1 MDASLPDDE
10 LALASATPAV
20 VRGADERRF
29 VRSRCVDDAVRQ
41 SAAVGLLTLPMVAV
55 VALAIDS
62 AQGGRW
68 LIPWIL
74 AGLVVEIMVIVALV
88 QFRSARTRG
97 NAETA
102 LGPVHVAFAAV
113 GAVWGAMA
121 FVIDWS
127 GEAHL
132 SAYAMF
138 PFTIAVLTMV
148 QAAPLTSLFRS
159 SQISLVAVGTVGLA
173 VAHTT
178 VSIAI
183 AVFGLVW
190 YCLAEALHR
199 SMNAAVV
206 RGHQMHRRA
215 DELVDH
221 LRAERRRLAE
231 VNALLA
237 DQAVHDPL
245 TGLLNR
251 RGTMDAFDRMLA
263 GIEPTGAPGTPDD
276 AAGST
281 GKVGVLFLDLDLFKS
296 VNDALGHRAGDT
308 LLQVM
313 ADRIRTD
320 LRDTAAVGRFGGDE
334 MVAIISDCG
343 DLDDLVAV
351 AGRIRSTIAQPV
363 TIDGREMSVSASIG
377 ISLAPDHG
385 TDASDLLR
393 TANIGLHRAKARGRN
408 RVVAF
413 DESLHDEM
421 RRQTDHED
429 AVRRAVA
436 DHEIEAVFIPEFD
449 AVTNRLVGAEIAP
462 RWRGERA
469 EGSPELDL
477 SSPLLD
483 VTTLERVTWELLRE
497 ARPTARR
504 LTALGLPAGFRFRL
518 RITSRASVRTW
529 SEKHLRTMLNG
540 IDPTVVTVSVTEQAI
555 RHDLPLAAAALG
567 AFRALGIRV
576 ALDDVA
582 AASSSLSVLRTVP
595 LDEIRI
601 DRSSLEA
608 VESRPQDRA
617 IVRAIVGLGRDLGM
631 TVSAVSVESGAQAD
645 ALLALGCVRQQGDH
659 FSSPLSAEAFIELLV
674 LKVELARAEHAT
686 GGGSR

>member
-1 MDASLPDDE
+1 MDTTIADDE
-10 LALASATPAV
+10 LRLAASTPAV
-20 VRGADERRF
+20 VRGADDRRA
-29 VRSRCVDDAVRQ
+29 VRARCVDDAVRQ

-62 AQGGRW
+62 AEGGRW

-74 AGLVVEIMVIVALV
+74 TALVVEIMVVVALV
-88 QFRSARTRG
+88 QFRSERARG
-97 NAETA
+97 SAENA

-148 QAAPLTSLFRS
+148 QAAPLTSLFRA

-190 YCLAEALHR
+190 YGLAESLHR
-199 SMNAAVV
+199 SMNTAVV

-231 VNALLA
+231 ANALLA

-251 RGTMDAFDRMLA
+251 RGTLDAFERMLA
-263 GIEPTGAPGTPDD
+263 AMTNDD
-276 AAGST
+276 GSGERQT
-281 GKVGVLFLDLDLFKS
+281 HTVGVVFLDLDLFKS
-296 VNDALGHRAGDT
+296 VNDSLGHRAGDQ
-308 LLQVM
+308 LLEVM
-313 ADRIRTD
+313 ADRIRGT
-320 LRDTAAVGRFGGDE
+320 LSDTAAVGRFGGDE
-334 MVAIISDCG
+334 MIAVIPDCR
-343 DLDDLVAV
+343 DLDDLVEI
-351 AGRIRSTIAQPV
+351 AGRVRAAIAQPV
-363 TIDGREMSVSASIG
+363 VIDGREMSVSASIG
-377 ISLAPDHG
+377 LSLAPDHG
-385 TDASDLLR
+385 TDAGDLLR
-393 TANIGLHRAKARGRN
+393 TANAGLHRAKARGRN

-413 DESLHDEM
+413 DETLRDEIQ
-421 RRQTDHED
+421 RQRDHED
-429 AVRRAVA
+429 AVRAA
-436 DHEIEAVFIPEFD
+436 IDAHEIEAVFVPEFD

-462 RWRGERA
+462 RWRCRPSDGTA
-469 EGSPELDL
+469 DLDL
-477 SSPLLD
+477 TSTHLD
-483 VTTLERVTWELLRE
+483 VTTQERVTTELLRE
-497 ARPTARR
+497 ARPSVRR
-504 LTALGLPAGFRFRL
+504 LAVLGLPAGFRFRL
-518 RITSRASVRTW
+518 RVTSRASVRTW
-529 SEKHLRTMLNG
+529 SEQHLRDLLRG
-540 IDPTVVTVSVTEQAI
+540 IDPSVVTVSVTEQAI
-555 RHDLPLAAAALG
+555 RHDLTLAAAALG

-608 VESRPQDRA
+608 VESRPHDRA
-617 IVRAIVGLGRDLGM
+617 IVRAIVGLGRDLGL
-631 TVSAVSVESGAQAD
+631 TVSAVGVESGAQAD
-645 ALLALGCVRQQGDH
+645 ALIALGCVRQQGDH
-659 FSSPLSAEAFIELLV
+659 FSLPLSADALMGLLV
-674 LKVELARAEHAT
+674 LKNGLARAEHAS
-686 GGGSR
+686 GGGTR

>member
-1 MDASLPDDE
+1 MPLDDE
-10 LALASATPAV
+10 LALATATPAV

-62 AQGGRW
+62 ARGGRW

-74 AGLVVEIMVIVALV
+74 AALVVEIMVIAALV
-88 QFRSARTRG
+88 QFRSERARGR
-97 NAETA
+97 AEEA
-102 LGPVHVAFAAV
+102 LGPVHVAFVAV

-148 QAAPLTSLFRS
+148 QSAPLTSLFRA
-159 SQISLVAVGTVGLA
+159 SQISLVAVGTIGLA

-199 SMNAAVV
+199 SMNSAVV

-237 DQAVHDPL
+237 DQAIHDPL

-263 GIEPTGAPGTPDD
+263 GTDPAGD
-276 AAGST
+276 ATSENA
-281 GKVGVLFLDLDLFKS
+281 KVGVLFLDLDLFKS
-296 VNDALGHRAGDT
+296 VNDSLGHRAGDT

-313 ADRIRTD
+313 ADRIRSA
-320 LRDTAAVGRFGGDE
+320 LHDTAAVGRFGGDE
-334 MVAIISDCG
+334 MVAVLPDCT
-343 DLDDLVAV
+343 DLDDLVAI
-351 AGRIRSTIAQPV
+351 AGRIRTTIAQPV
-363 TIDGREMSVSASIG
+363 TIDGREMNVSASIG
-377 ISLAPDHG
+377 ISIAPDHG

-393 TANIGLHRAKARGRN
+393 TANVGLHRAKARGRN

-413 DESLHDEM
+413 DDALGDEM
-421 RRQTDHED
+421 RRQGDHED
-429 AVRRAVA
+429 AVRRALSA
-436 DHEIEAVFIPEFD
+436 HEIEAVFIPEFD

-462 RWRGERA
+462 RWRGA
-469 EGSPELDL
+469 SSDGSCDLDL

-483 VTTLERVTWELLRE
+483 VTTLERVTIELLRE
-497 ARPTARR
+497 ARPAVRR
-504 LTALGLPAGFRFRL
+504 LTALGLPPGFRFRL

-529 SEKHLRTMLNG
+529 SEQHLRAMLNG
-540 IDPTVVTVSVTEQAI
+540 VDPAVVTVSVTEQAI
-555 RHDLPLAAAALG
+555 RHDLTLAAAALG
-567 AFRALGIRV
+567 ACRALGIRV

-582 AASSSLSVLRTVP
+582 AARLSLSVLRTVP

-617 IVRAIVGLGRDLGM
+617 IVRALVGLGRDLGL
-631 TVSAVSVESGAQAD
+631 TVSAVGVESGAQAD
-645 ALLALGCVRQQGDH
+645 ALMVLGCVRQQGDH
-659 FSSPLSAEAFIELLV
+659 FSVPLDAEAFAGLLV
-674 LKVELARAEHAT
+674 LKMELARAEHAT
-686 GGGSR
+686 GGAST

>member
-1 MDASLPDDE
+1 MNTSLRDDE
-10 LALASATPAV
+10 LAVATATPAV
-20 VRGADERRF
+20 VRGADEHRF
-29 VRSRCVDDAVRQ
+29 VRQRCVDDAVRQ

-62 AQGGRW
+62 AKGGRW

-74 AGLVVEIMVIVALV
+74 AALFVELMVVVALV
-88 QFRSARTRG
+88 QFRSARARG
-97 NAETA
+97 KAEEA
-102 LGPVHVAFAAV
+102 LGPVHLAFVAV

-138 PFTIAVLTMV
+138 PFAIAVLTMV
-148 QAAPLTSLFRS
+148 QAAPLTSLFRA

-190 YCLAEALHR
+190 YGLAEALHK
-199 SMNAAVV
+199 SMNTAVV

-231 VNALLA
+231 ANSLLA

-251 RGTMDAFDRMLA
+251 RGTVDAFDRMLT
-263 GIEPTGAPGTPDD
+263 GIEQNSAT
-276 AAGST
+276 
-281 GKVGVLFLDLDLFKS
+281 KVGVLFLDLDLFKS
-296 VNDALGHRAGDT
+296 VNDSLGHRAGDT

-313 ADRIRTD
+313 ADRIRSSV
-320 LRDTAAVGRFGGDE
+320 RDSAAVGRFGGDE
-334 MVAIISDCG
+334 MVVIVPDCA
-343 DLDDLVAV
+343 DLDDLVAI
-351 AGRIRSTIAQPV
+351 AGRIRSAIAQTV

-377 ISLAPDHG
+377 VSIAPDHG
-385 TDASDLLR
+385 IDAGDLLR
-393 TANIGLHRAKARGRN
+393 TANVGLHRAKARGRN
-408 RVVAF
+408 RVVPF
-413 DESLHDEM
+413 DESLQDEM
-421 RRQTDHED
+421 RRQSDHED
-429 AVRRAVA
+429 TVRRAIA
-436 DHEIEAVFIPEFD
+436 GHDIEAVFIPEFD

-462 RWRGERA
+462 RRRSDPGDGRA
-469 EGSPELDL
+469 LDL
-477 SSPLLD
+477 TSPLLD
-483 VTTLERVTWELLRE
+483 VTTLERVTMELLRE
-497 ARPTARR
+497 ARPTVRR
-504 LTALGLPAGFRFRL
+504 LAALGLPPGFRFRL

-529 SEKHLRTMLNG
+529 SEEHLRTMLSG
-540 IDPTVVTVSVTEQAI
+540 IDPGVVTVSVTEQAI
-555 RHDLPLAAAALG
+555 RHDLTLSAAALG

-617 IVRAIVGLGRDLGM
+617 IVRALVGLGRDLGL
-631 TVSAVSVESGAQAD
+631 TVSAVGVESGAQAD
-645 ALLALGCVRQQGDH
+645 ALMALGCVRQQGH
-659 FSSPLSAEAFIELLV
+659 FFSVPLSAEAFTGLLV
-674 LKVELARAEHAT
+674 LKIELARAEHAT
-686 GGGSR
+686 GGGTR